1 MRAATAQRSCALSGS
16 RGKLGLM
23 EVGVLSAAKR
33 YCATLN
39 QPHQA
44 VSCGSGRTLMVATVR
59 METGL
64 GIRFTTMWLGYQ
76 SPEHM

>member
-1 MRAATAQRSCALSGS
+1 MRTATAQRSCALSDS
-16 RGKLGLM
+16 RGRLGLT

-44 VSCGSGRTLMVATVR
+44 VSGGSGRTLMVTTVR

-64 GIRFTTMWLGYQ
+64 GKRFATM
-76 SPEHM
+76 